1 MKVANILVSSLLC
14 FNAIESSKIERV
26 LFIGL
31 DGAGNFYQQIETPNI
46 HKLLASGAYTS
57 NAQAMKP
64 TWSGQNWGSMLT
76 GVTPERHGVTN
87 GNINDHYYNK
97 NEYPTVFKTILN
109 HDPNATIA
117 SIVSWAPLNKGLTEE
132 GLKLDK
138 VTSNDT
144 TVFTSSLDYITTRG
158 KNSKFMFVYF
168 GDIDET
174 GHSKGWLSKEYIAE
188 YKLVDSYIGKIL
200 AKLEEAKLRDS
211 TLILMTADH
220 GGVGKGHGGN
230 SKAETQVLFG
240 ASGPGISPK
249 KLDNSVRNMDIFAIT
264 LKALNIPLP
273 SYIDS
278 EVPRKLFD

>member
-1 MKVANILVSSLLC
+1 MKAINILLPSLLC
-14 FNAIESSKIERV
+14 FNAIESNKIERV

-31 DGAGNFYQQIETPNI
+31 DGAGNFYQQIDTPNI
-46 HKLLASGAYTS
+46 HKLFGSGAYTN

-64 TWSGQNWGSMLT
+64 TSSGQNWGSMLT
-76 GVTPERHGVTN
+76 GVIPERHGVTN
-87 GNINDHYYNK
+87 GNINNHYYNK
-97 NEYPTVFKTILN
+97 TEYPTVYKTILN
-109 HDPNATIA
+109 YSSNATIA

-138 VTSNDT
+138 VTSNDA
-144 TVFTSSLDYITTRG
+144 TVLTSTLDYITKRG
-158 KNSKFMFVYF
+158 KDSKFMFVYF
-168 GDIDET
+168 GNIDET
-174 GHSKGWLSKEYIAE
+174 GHNKGWLSKEYIKE

-220 GGVGKGHGGN
+220 GGIGKTHGGN
-230 SKAETQVLFG
+230 SKEETQILFG

-249 KLDNSVRNMDIFAIT
+249 KLDDTVRNMDIFAIT

-278 EVPRKLFD
+278 KVPSNLFD